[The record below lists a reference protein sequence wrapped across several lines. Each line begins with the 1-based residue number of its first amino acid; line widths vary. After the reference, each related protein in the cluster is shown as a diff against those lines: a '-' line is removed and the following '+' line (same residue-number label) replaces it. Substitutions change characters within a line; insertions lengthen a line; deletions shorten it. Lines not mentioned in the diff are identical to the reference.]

1 MGSVA
6 DVSESHDVST
16 FKVERSAMKMEAT
29 CNCEVPKILLS
40 LTP

>member
-6 DVSESHDVST
+6 DASEVYAVSI
-16 FKVERSAMKMEAT
+16 FKVERSAVKVEAT
-29 CNCEVPKILLS
+29 CNSEVPKILLT